1 MLDTHKVGIKTFPSK
16 DLNNRLSKKTKMAE
30 PTTQLIIVPALFL
43 GAIVGIIELMFVH
56 QDERGMGWLGHGLH
70 AIPATIL
77 FTFASMNVAWAL
89 AMIGQ
94 SGLKIDWQIEL
105 GVRAF
110 IAIVAMFKISA
121 AAAIVGRVGEKFPH
135 TLMIG
140 GIIFAVPYFW
150 QFAGPALTNLL
161 PFLSYKLF

>member
-1 MLDTHKVGIKTFPSK
+1 
-16 DLNNRLSKKTKMAE
+16 MAD
-30 PTTQLIIVPALFL
+30 QLLIVPALFL
-43 GAIVGIIELMFVH
+43 GGVIGIVELFFVH

-77 FTFASMNVAWAL
+77 FTFLMMNVGYAL
-89 AMIGQ
+89 ALIGK
-94 SGLKIDWQIEL
+94 SAAMTWQIEL

-140 GIIFAVPYFW
+140 AIIFAAPYFW
-150 QFAGPALTNLL
+150 DIAGETLTRMIPLL
-161 PFLSYKLF
+161 AYKFG